1 MKLITTTV
9 LFVFLMAGV
18 ATAQHANIG
27 IKGGLNAYTVSNDNN
42 SDNDFKLGFNLGLL
56 GHFHITDQFALQ
68 PEIVFS
74 TQGAKFT
81 EAGTDFNLNLNYINI
96 PVLLQYMFDN
106 GFRLQAGPQVG
117 ILASA
122 NLEANN
128 NSLDVSEDFESL
140 DLGLSVGFSYVNP
153 ESNFGYDLRYNH
165 GLSNINASNNVNAYN
180 RGIQLGVFYLFNH
193 K

>member
-9 LFVFLMAGV
+9 LFVFLMAGI
-18 ATAQHANIG
+18 ASAQHANIG
-27 IKGGLNAYTVSNDNN
+27 IKGGLNAFTVSNDNN

-128 NSLDVSEDFESL
+128 NSLDVSDDFESL

-165 GLSNINASNNVNAYN
+165 GLSSINASNNVNAYN